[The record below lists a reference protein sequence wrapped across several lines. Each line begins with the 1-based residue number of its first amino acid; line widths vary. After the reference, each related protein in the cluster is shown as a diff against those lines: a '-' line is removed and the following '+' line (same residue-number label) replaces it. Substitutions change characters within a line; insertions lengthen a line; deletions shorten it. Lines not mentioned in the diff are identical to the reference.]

1 MKDTTEA
8 QESAE
13 LSADIAER
21 AANSDSS
28 ATRPVGDN
36 PPSVNLHSAAADETL
51 LERVI
56 SGVRGVYDPEIPLNI
71 YDLGLIYRIDIN
83 TENHVAIDMTLTS
96 PMCPVAGSLPGEV
109 ENAAR
114 GVDGV
119 ATVVVDLVWDPPWGP
134 EVMSEA
140 ARLELGLF

>member
-96 PMCPVAGSLPGEV
+96 PMCPVAGSLP
-109 ENAAR
+109 
-114 GVDGV
+114 
-119 ATVVVDLVWDPPWGP
+119 
-134 EVMSEA
+134 
-140 ARLELGLF
+140 